1 MRFLVVGFCAES
13 MHMLLYRYAVGVV
26 DDNVMVCCSFFCFCG
41 VLKMLLWELGRGI
54 VLNWGLRLFLVFQKS

>member
-1 MRFLVVGFCAES
+1 MLKL

-26 DDNVMVCCSFFCFCG
+26 DDNVMVCCSLFCLWCL
-41 VLKMLLWELGRGI
+41 VYMLLWELGRGI